1 MRTLLH
7 NKSATGTRLEKF
19 GLALKASPPLL
30 SRSRQLIFLC
40 GANQAPDTPS
50 VRRTSLKNF
59 IQKASVTSTVI
70 YAEGVFNELRKYGNT
85 KNALDLEHKI
95 AEVADKVI
103 IVLESESAYCELGA
117 FAHEALRKKLIVI
130 NDSQFKS
137 SASFI
142 NLGPIAALEETKAPV
157 IWYPMAPNG
166 TKMLDGIGATFPEVK
181 NAIAHT
187 SSHGTPV
194 DYDVLSSLEMNKTCL
209 YFVHDLVL
217 FAGPISHEEII
228 LILKAIFG
236 KKGFD
241 TVKSL
246 LGVLRESQLVT
257 VQQIDEKTRVYK
269 ASSTDS
275 FLQYRTDTYA
285 LMSAF
290 RVYHLKFHP
299 ERLQHG

>member
-1 MRTLLH
+1 
-7 NKSATGTRLEKF
+7 
-19 GLALKASPPLL
+19 
-30 SRSRQLIFLC
+30 
-40 GANQAPDTPS
+40 
-50 VRRTSLKNF
+50 
-59 IQKASVTSTVI
+59 
-70 YAEGVFNELRKYGNT
+70 
-85 KNALDLEHKI
+85 
-95 AEVADKVI
+95 
-103 IVLESESAYCELGA
+103 
-117 FAHEALRKKLIVI
+117 
-130 NDSQFKS
+130 
-137 SASFI
+137 
-142 NLGPIAALEETKAPV
+142 
-157 IWYPMAPNG
+157 MAPNG